1 MKMKTLALA
10 LGMSLAFQVAPA
22 QAAPAQRTQVQRTPA
37 QRTRAQRAPIPRA
50 PAQSA
55 PADTVQ
61 SVDNIVAVVDNE
73 VITRRELDQT
83 VAYLLSQMPHD
94 TQANDPALQ
103 REALEQL
110 ITQKL
115 LVQAG
120 RRNNIQVSDAE
131 VEAQI
136 ASIAAS
142 RRQSVAQ
149 YEAAQARLGISK
161 TDLRR
166 QVRDSMIS
174 QRMLQGYT
182 AAEAKVSE
190 DEINAAIARARA
202 QGIALPQAEPKT
214 RYHAQHILIA
224 SQGERAQRLAQRLSQ
239 DAQRGADFAALA
251 RQYSQDGSAANGGDL
266 GWLSEGETVPEFE
279 RAMRSLKPGQ
289 VSQPVHTQFGWHV
302 IRLVEAGKPNTPDAR
317 IRAGVHDAIAA
328 QKTQAAMQGLL
339 QQLRQNSF
347 ISIRIQ

>member
-22 QAAPAQRTQVQRTPA
+22 QAAPAQRTQVQRTQV
-37 QRTRAQRAPIPRA
+37 QRTRAQRAPILRA

-103 REALEQL
+103 REALMQL
-110 ITQKL
+110 INQSL

-120 RRNNIQVSDAE
+120 RRNNIQVPDAE
-131 VEAQI
+131 VEAEI
-136 ASIAAS
+136 ARIAAS

-149 YEAAQARLGISK
+149 YEAAQARLGTSK
-161 TDLRR
+161 ADLRR
-166 QVRDSMIS
+166 LGRDTMIA

-214 RYHAQHILIA
+214 RYYAQHILIA
-224 SQGERAQRLAQRLSQ
+224 NQGERAQRLAQRLSQ

>member
-22 QAAPAQRTQVQRTPA
+22 QAAPAQRTQVQRTP
-37 QRTRAQRAPIPRA
+37 AQRAPIPRA

-73 VITRRELDQT
+73 VITRRELDQA
-83 VAYLLSQMPHD
+83 VAQFHGNGS
-94 TQANDPALQ
+94 ANDPAVQ
-103 REALEQL
+103 RQALMQL
-110 ITQKL
+110 INQSL

-120 RRNNIQVSDAE
+120 RRNNVQVPDAE
-131 VEAQI
+131 VEAEI
-136 ASIAAS
+136 ARIAAS
-142 RRQSVAQ
+142 RRQNVAQ

-317 IRAGVHDAIAA
+317 IRAGVHDAIAE

-339 QQLRQNSF
+339 QQLHQNSF

>member
-22 QAAPAQRTQVQRTPA
+22 QAAPAQRAQVQRTPA
-37 QRTRAQRAPIPRA
+37 QRTRAQRAPIQRA
-50 PAQSA
+50 PAQIA

-73 VITRRELDQT
+73 VITRRELDQA
-83 VAYLLSQMPHD
+83 VAQFHGNGS
-94 TQANDPALQ
+94 ANDPAVQ
-103 REALEQL
+103 RQALMQL
-110 ITQKL
+110 INQSL

-120 RRNNIQVSDAE
+120 RRNNVQVPDAE
-131 VEAQI
+131 VEAEI
-136 ASIAAS
+136 ARIAAS

-190 DEINAAIARARA
+190 DEINAAIARA

-339 QQLRQNSF
+339 QQLHQNSF
-347 ISIRIQ
+347 ISIRMQ

>member
-22 QAAPAQRTQVQRTPA
+22 QAAPVQRTSV
-37 QRTRAQRAPIPRA
+37 QRT

-61 SVDNIVAVVDNE
+61 PADNIVAVVDNE
-73 VITRRELDQT
+73 VITRRELDQA
-83 VAYLLSQMPHD
+83 VAHARSQMPRGI
-94 TQANDPALQ
+94 QANEQELQ
-103 REALEQL
+103 RQTLMQL
-110 ITQKL
+110 VNQSL

-120 RRNNIQVSDAE
+120 RRNNIQASDAE
-131 VEAQI
+131 VEAEI
-136 ASIAAS
+136 ARIAAS

-149 YEAAQARLGISK
+149 FEAAQAGLGIDK
-161 TDLRR
+161 TALRR
-166 QVRDSMIS
+166 QVRDSMIA
-174 QRMLQGYT
+174 QRVQQGQT

-190 DEINAAIARARA
+190 EEINAAIARARA
-202 QGIALPQAEPKT
+202 QGIALPQATPKT

-239 DAQRGADFAALA
+239 DAQGGADFAALA
-251 RQYSQDGSAANGGDL
+251 RQYSQDSSALVGGDL

-279 RAMRSLKPGQ
+279 RTMRGLKPGQ
-289 VSQPVHTQFGWHV
+289 VSAPVRTQFGWHV
-302 IRLVEAGKPNTPDAR
+302 IRLVEARTPNTPDAR
-317 IRAGVHDAIAA
+317 TRAGVHDAIAA
-328 QKTQAAMQGLL
+328 QKTQAAMQSLL
-339 QQLRQNSF
+339 QQLHQNSF

>member
-37 QRTRAQRAPIPRA
+37 QIAT
-50 PAQSA
+50 
-55 PADTVQ
+55 ADTVQ

-73 VITRRELDQT
+73 VITRRELDQA
-83 VAYLLSQMPHD
+83 VAQFHGNGS
-94 TQANDPALQ
+94 ANDPAVQ
-103 REALEQL
+103 RQALMQL
-110 ITQKL
+110 INQSL

-120 RRNNIQVSDAE
+120 RRNNVQVPDAE
-131 VEAQI
+131 VEAEI
-136 ASIAAS
+136 ARIAAS
-142 RRQSVAQ
+142 RRQNVAQ

>member
-22 QAAPAQRTQVQRTPA
+22 QAAPAQRTPDQI
-37 QRTRAQRAPIPRA
+37 APTA
-50 PAQSA
+50 
-55 PADTVQ
+55 TVR

-73 VITRRELDQT
+73 VITRRELDQA
-83 VAYLLSQMPHD
+83 VAQFHGNGL
-94 TQANDPALQ
+94 ANDPAVQ
-103 REALEQL
+103 RQALMQL
-110 ITQKL
+110 INQSL

-120 RRNNIQVSDAE
+120 RRNNVQVPDAE
-131 VEAQI
+131 VEAEI
-136 ASIAAS
+136 ARIAAS
-142 RRQSVAQ
+142 RRQNVAQ

>member
-22 QAAPAQRTQVQRTPA
+22 QAAPAQRTPDQI
-37 QRTRAQRAPIPRA
+37 APTA
-50 PAQSA
+50 
-55 PADTVQ
+55 TVR

-73 VITRRELDQT
+73 VITRRELDQA
-83 VAYLLSQMPHD
+83 VAQFHGNGL
-94 TQANDPALQ
+94 ANDPAVQ
-103 REALEQL
+103 RQALMQL
-110 ITQKL
+110 INQSL

-120 RRNNIQVSDAE
+120 RRNNVQVPDAE
-131 VEAQI
+131 VEAEI
-136 ASIAAS
+136 ARIAAS
-142 RRQSVAQ
+142 RRQNVAQ

-279 RAMRSLKPGQ
+279 RAMRSLTPGQ
-289 VSQPVHTQFGWHV
+289 VSAPVHTQFGWHV

>member
-37 QRTRAQRAPIPRA
+37 QRAPIQRA
-50 PAQSA
+50 PAQIA

-73 VITRRELDQT
+73 VITRRELDQA
-83 VAYLLSQMPHD
+83 VAQFHGNGS
-94 TQANDPALQ
+94 ANDPAVQ
-103 REALEQL
+103 RQALMQL
-110 ITQKL
+110 INQSL

>member
-1 MKMKTLALA
+1 MIQLPAILITLGLAAALVNPEA
-10 LGMSLAFQVAPA
+10 PRRAEPDSPPAVAIN
-22 QAAPAQRTQVQRTPA
+22 QLAAPAHMTATWPEDILDA
-37 QRTRAQRAPIPRA
+37 TRAAKTDIAYTPGDEQTWYFNAGGSPVDQATAGGYYRKALGKTADGRLVVQDYYQDSGKPQTAPFILKKD
-50 PAQSA
+50 S
-55 PADTVQ
+55 D
-61 SVDNIVAVVDNE
+61 
-73 VITRRELDQT
+73 
-83 VAYLLSQMPHD
+83 PHD
-94 TQANDPALQ
+94 FD
-103 REALEQL
+103 
-110 ITQKL
+110 
-115 LVQAG
+115 
-120 RRNNIQVSDAE
+120 SDN
-131 VEAQI
+131 
-136 ASIAAS
+136 S
-142 RRQSVAQ
+142 
-149 YEAAQARLGISK
+149 
-161 TDLRR
+161 
-166 QVRDSMIS
+166 DSMIS

-190 DEINAAIARARA
+190 DEINAAIARART

-239 DAQRGADFAALA
+239 DAQRGADFAAPA

-302 IRLVEAGKPNTPDAR
+302 IRLVEARTPNTPDAR

>member
-22 QAAPAQRTQVQRTPA
+22 QAAPSQRTQVQRTPA
-37 QRTRAQRAPIPRA
+37 QRTRAQRAPIQRV
-50 PAQSA
+50 PAQST

-73 VITRRELDQT
+73 VITRRELDQA
-83 VAYLLSQMPHD
+83 VAQFHGNGS
-94 TQANDPALQ
+94 ANDPAVQ
-103 REALEQL
+103 RQALMQL
-110 ITQKL
+110 INQSL

-120 RRNNIQVSDAE
+120 RRNNVQVPDAE
-131 VEAQI
+131 VEAEI
-136 ASIAAS
+136 ARIAAS
-142 RRQSVAQ
+142 RRQNVAQ

-174 QRMLQGYT
+174 QHMLQGYT

-317 IRAGVHDAIAA
+317 IRAGVHDAIAE

-339 QQLRQNSF
+339 QQLHQNSF